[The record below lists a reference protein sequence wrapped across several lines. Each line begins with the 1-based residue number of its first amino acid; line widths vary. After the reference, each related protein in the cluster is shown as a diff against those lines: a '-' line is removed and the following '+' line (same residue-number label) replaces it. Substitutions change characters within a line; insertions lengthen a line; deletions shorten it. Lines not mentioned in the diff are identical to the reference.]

1 MCITDITDGCCVL
14 VEVRS
19 GRRNHWRTIAR
30 AQISKR
36 NDSEQA
42 IEIILEIRRYHRKQL
57 QPWIIRIPD
66 QQLRHLEEVPTRPG
80 LYRLT
85 SVLYLG
91 DDQSED
97 TFGPARPPVIVSEHD
112 LNRDGGE
119 RSASD
124 S

>member
-1 MCITDITDGCCVL
+1 ML

-19 GRRNHWRTIAR
+19 GRRNHWLTVAR
-30 AQISKR
+30 AQISRR

-42 IEIILEIRRYHRKQL
+42 IQITLEIRRYHRKQL

-66 QQLRHLEEVPTRPG
+66 QQLRHLEEVSTRPG
-80 LYRLT
+80 VNRLA

-97 TFGPARPPVIVSEHD
+97 TFGPAQPPVIVSEHD
-112 LNRDGGE
+112 LNSDGGE
-119 RSASD
+119 GSASD